1 MNTYERQK
9 LVEVV
14 LYILNKTS
22 GLDYY
27 HLFKVMYFAE
37 REHLASWGD
46 RITADE
52 FHALPH
58 GPAPTLL
65 YDTIKKKERSDD
77 FSRLLWGAVEFAG
90 GDAPYVLLPKRAPD
104 MRYISASEEGALDK
118 STEENAKR
126 LFGELKA
133 MSHDEAWKSASKRKP
148 KVILHLDMAK
158 AADATDATVAYI
170 QEQQAIDRAL
180 A

>member
-1 MNTYERQK
+1 VSFNGLKYSHQKKLKAMSTYERQK

-14 LYILNKTS
+14 LYILNKTG

-58 GPAPTLL
+58 GPVPTLL
-65 YDTIKKKERSDD
+65 YDAIKKKERDADPDRATGRQPGD
-77 FSRLLWGAVEFAG
+77 F
-90 GDAPYVLLPKRAPD
+90 YLPERK
-104 MRYISASEEGALDK
+104 K
-118 STEENAKR
+118 KV
-126 LFGELKA
+126 
-133 MSHDEAWKSASKRKP
+133 KRK
-148 KVILHLDMAK
+148 L
-158 AADATDATVAYI
+158 
-170 QEQQAIDRAL
+170 
-180 A
+180 